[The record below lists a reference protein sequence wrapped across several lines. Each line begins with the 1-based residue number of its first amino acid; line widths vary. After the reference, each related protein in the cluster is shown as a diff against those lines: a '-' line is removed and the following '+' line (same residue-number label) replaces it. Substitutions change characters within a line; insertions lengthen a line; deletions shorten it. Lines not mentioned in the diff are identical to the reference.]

1 MSIDKVRNGTKVEP
15 LGWYAQSKPAS
26 PQQIAA
32 TVELRRRAVRI
43 NQIRFWA
50 GFTVVAMALL
60 LGTVALMRY
69 LW

>member
-1 MSIDKVRNGTKVEP
+1 MSIDKVRNATKVEP
-15 LGWYAQSKPAS
+15 LGWYAQSKPGS